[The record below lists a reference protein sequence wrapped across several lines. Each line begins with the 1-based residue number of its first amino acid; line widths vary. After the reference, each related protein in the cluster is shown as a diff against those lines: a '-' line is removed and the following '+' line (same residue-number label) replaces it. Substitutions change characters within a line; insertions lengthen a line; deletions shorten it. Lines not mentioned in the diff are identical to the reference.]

1 MEHGV
6 VRDQYRTGVP
16 APLTVEGIVVNLP
29 NGLDLRPVGVT
40 EPDFARDLVSNLYF
54 GRGTTIESASVQ
66 DVYQS
71 LAMTVRDRLV
81 ERRARTVAAYY
92 ATNPRFVYYLS
103 AEFMLG
109 RQLRQNLLYTG
120 TGEVAR
126 EALKGLGRSLDEVAD
141 CDVEPGLGN
150 GGLGR
155 LAACLLDALATADVP
170 AVGYGIRYDLGLF
183 RQTIVDGAQVE
194 RPDDWSFD
202 GSPWEFP
209 QQDDRYLVGFYGRVE
224 DDDAGR
230 RQWMPGETVLG
241 EPSHMLVPGYGTD
254 TANLVR
260 LWRARADSDAFDL
273 ADFADG
279 RYAEAV
285 EGVVRSENISKVLY
299 PADSTEF
306 GRELRLKQQYFLV
319 SCSLRDIIRRFHLRN
334 SGWAAFAD
342 KTAIQLN
349 DTHPALAIPELMR
362 LLVDEHGVDW
372 ETAWSITRRT
382 FAYTCHTLLPEALET
397 WTVALFERL
406 LPRHL
411 EIIYAI
417 NRAHLEEVAARFP
430 GDADLCRRLS
440 LIQEDPERRVRMAH
454 LAVVGSHAVNGVA
467 ELHTRLLTETVL
479 ADFARLW
486 PDRFRNVTNGIT
498 PRRFLRLANPR
509 LASLITDRLGGD
521 DWLTRLDRLEELVP
535 LADDPELR
543 VQWRAVKRD
552 NKRDLAAYAL
562 AVAGIVV
569 DPDAL
574 CDVHV
579 KRFHEYKR
587 QLLKLLHVVTLHNR
601 LRADPSADVPRTVVF
616 AGKAAPSYYA
626 VKRII
631 QLINAVAAAVND
643 DPALGGR
650 LTVVFLPDYN
660 VSRAELIIPA
670 ADLSEQISM
679 AGKEAS
685 GTGNMKLAL
694 NGAVTIGTL
703 DGANIELRDR
713 VGADNFFTFGLD
725 ATQAAALRRGD
736 YRPAEYV
743 ESDPELAA
751 ALDAISSGRY
761 GDGFGDVLDSILGR
775 DEYLTLADYRSYVEA
790 QDAAAAAWRDPAGWT
805 RMSIRNT
812 ANCGFFS
819 ADRTVADYRDRIW
832 RVDPVRVPRAAGG

>member
-1 MEHGV
+1 M
-6 VRDQYRTGVP
+6 
-16 APLTVEGIVVNLP
+16 NLP
-29 NGLDLRPVGVT
+29 HGLDLRPVGAT

-54 GRGTTIESASVQ
+54 SRGTTIESASVQ

-81 ERRARTVAAYY
+81 ERRARTVAGYY

-103 AEFMLG
+103 AEYMLG
-109 RQLRQNLLYTG
+109 RQLRQNMLYTG
-120 TGEVAR
+120 TGDIAR
-126 EALKGLGRSLDEVAD
+126 DAVKGLGRSLDEVAD

-155 LAACLLDALATADVP
+155 LAACLLDALATADIP

-194 RPDDWSFD
+194 RPDDWGFD

-224 DDDAGR
+224 DAAGR
-230 RQWMPGETVLG
+230 RRWIPGETVLG
-241 EPSHMLVPGYGTD
+241 EPSHMLVPGYRTE
-254 TANLVR
+254 TVNIVR
-260 LWRARADSDAFDL
+260 LWRARADSDAFNL
-273 ADFADG
+273 ADFAAG
-279 RYAEAV
+279 RSAEAV
-285 EGVVRSENISKVLY
+285 EEVARSENISKVLY

-334 SGWAAFAD
+334 SDWAAFAD
-342 KTAIQLN
+342 RTAIQLN
-349 DTHPALAIPELMR
+349 DTHPALAVPELMR
-362 LLVDEHGVDW
+362 LLVDEHGLDW
-372 ETAWSITRRT
+372 EDAWSITRRT

-397 WTVALFERL
+397 WPVALFESL

-417 NRAHLEEVAARFP
+417 NEVHLNEVTARFP
-430 GDADLCRRLS
+430 GDDELRRRLS
-440 LIQEDPERRVRMAH
+440 LIQDEPERRVRMAH

-467 ELHTRLLTETVL
+467 ELHTQLLAETVL
-479 ADFARLW
+479 ADFAKLW
-486 PDRFRNVTNGIT
+486 PDRFHNVTNGIT

-509 LASLITDRLGGD
+509 LAALITDRLGD
-521 DWLTRLDRLEELVP
+521 DGWLTDLDRLAELAP
-535 LADDPELR
+535 LADDPEFQQR
-543 VQWRAVKRD
+543 WRAVKQD
-552 NKRDLAAYAL
+552 NKRDLAAYTS
-562 AVAGIVV
+562 AVTGVV
-569 DPDAL
+569 FDPEAL

-601 LRADPSADVPRTVVF
+601 LRADPNADVSRTVVF

-631 QLINAVAAAVND
+631 QLINAVAAVVNA
-643 DPALGGR
+643 DPALAGR

-670 ADLSEQISM
+670 ADLSEQISL

-694 NGAVTIGTL
+694 GGAVTIGTL

-713 VGADNFFTFGLD
+713 VGADNFFRFGLD
-725 ATQAAALRRGD
+725 ATQAAAVRAGD
-736 YRPAEYV
+736 YRPMRYV

-751 ALDAISSGRY
+751 ALEAIGSGRY
-761 GDGFGDVLDSILGR
+761 GGGFGDVLDSILGR
-775 DEYLTLADYRSYVEA
+775 DEYLTLADYRSYVDT
-790 QDAAAAAWRDPAGWT
+790 QDAAAAAWRDPARWT
-805 RMSIRNT
+805 RMSILNT
-812 ANCGFFS
+812 AHCGFFS

-832 RVDPVRVPRAAGG
+832 RVDPVRVPPR